1 MVAAAIVEF
10 GYLTRKSK
18 VQFNEFY
25 NLTDKSREGLVI
37 VKPKVKANRDDDEPP
52 EISFSVRFANKILR
66 KIFGKRNLCLIE
78 AA

>member
-1 MVAAAIVEF
+1 MLQHLLSLIASTCFFGMVAAAIVEF

-37 VKPKVKANRDDDEPP
+37 VKPKIKAKKDDYEPQ
-52 EISFSVRFANKILR
+52 EISFSVRFAN
-66 KIFGKRNLCLIE
+66 
-78 AA
+78 